1 MQPTGSERDV
11 TRNRLEV
18 GACFVAGL
26 SAGVGLWFA
35 SVVVLVLFGFSFA
48 AVMYGV
54 VLELGLWVV
63 AVGVVWGRRRRWRS
77 RIVRYRLAPLMA
89 GILIA
94 SAGLLVGQVLEHPHW
109 LAAMA

>member
-1 MQPTGSERDV
+1 V

-18 GACFVAGL
+18 GAWFVAGL
-26 SAGVGLWFA
+26 AAGVGLWFA

-54 VLELGLWVV
+54 VLELSMWVV
-63 AVGVVWGRRRRWRS
+63 AVVVVCSRRRRWRS
-77 RIVRYRLAPLMA
+77 RIARYRLAPLMA

-94 SAGLLVGQVLEHPHW
+94 SAGLLGGQMLEHPHW
-109 LAAMA
+109 LAAIA